1 MRIAWA
7 ALALAL
13 TACGN
18 PAPLTPQA
26 GRSLPPPP
34 PGDTRRPT
42 AEELLTPGP
51 QAKPDRTDEILTRSD
66 ERDPD
71 RFDLP
76 PD

>member
-1 MRIAWA
+1 MRMVWA
-7 ALALAL
+7 TLPLALA
-13 TACGN
+13 ACGS

-26 GRSLPPPP
+26 GRTLPPPP
-34 PGDTRRPT
+34 PGETARPA

-51 QAKPDRTDEILTRSD
+51 QARPDRTDEILTRSED
-66 ERDPD
+66 RDPD

>member
-1 MRIAWA
+1 MKAT
-7 ALALAL
+7 LLLSLLL

-26 GRSLPPPP
+26 GQSLPPPLP
-34 PGDTRRPT
+34 LETARPT
-42 AEELLTPGP
+42 AAELIEPGP
-51 QAKPDRTDEILTRSD
+51 QARPDRTDEILTRS
-66 ERDPD
+66 EVREPD